1 MQKKKKL
8 GRLLKM
14 QECKKTTA
22 TVVEDIYRLMDTKEI
37 PSEVDKEAVVEA
49 FGENM
54 KDILRTNITE
64 SVFDRR
70 KLRMSNIGK
79 KDRQLWYSYNGY
91 KGEELQPATRIKF
104 LYGHL
109 IEEMI
114 LALTKLSGHEVTD
127 EQKKVKVEGIRG
139 SMDCKIDGVL
149 TDVKSASPFGF
160 KKFKDGS
167 LINDDPFGYVDQI
180 KGYAHAENTT
190 DVGWLVMDK
199 TNGHL
204 TFLKYDMADESKWYW
219 TKLNFFSIVER
230 IKSIKNIVKALKPP
244 KKCYEPIPD
253 GKSGNMK
260 LAIGC
265 SYCAYKHECW
275 PDMRTFL
282 YSNGPKYLVEI
293 GKVPTVIEI
302 DKEGNKIN
310 REAEEFFNAK

>member
-1 MQKKKKL
+1 MSNWKKIY
-8 GRLLKM
+8 
-14 QECKKTTA
+14 TTD
-22 TVVEDIYRLMDTKEI
+22 TLVKDIYHMIDTKEI
-37 PSEVDKEAVVEA
+37 ADGVDVDSVIEA
-49 FGENM
+49 FGENV
-54 KDILRTNITE
+54 KDILRNNITD
-64 SVFDRR
+64 VPFDRR

-91 KGEELQPATRIKF
+91 EGEELQPSTRIKF

-114 LALTKLSGHEVTD
+114 LALTKLSGHEVTA
-127 EQKKVKVEGIRG
+127 EQKQVEVDGIKG

-167 LINDDPFGYVDQI
+167 LINDDPFGYIDQI
-180 KGYAHAENTT
+180 KGYAAAENTT

-204 TFLKYDMADESKWYW
+204 TYLQYDMADESQWYW
-219 TKLNFFSIVER
+219 SKLNFFSIQER
-230 IKSIKNIVKALKPP
+230 IANIKAAVKSPKPP
-244 KKCYEPIPD
+244 KRCYEPIPD

-265 SYCAYKHECW
+265 SYCSYKQECW
-275 PDMRTFL
+275 KGKIRTFL
-282 YSNGPKYLVEI
+282 YSTGPKFLVEVAREP
-293 GKVPTVIEI
+293 KVVEI
-302 DKEGNKIN
+302 DKDGNKLGDK
-310 REAEEFFNAK
+310 ETKEFFG